1 MLAGFEET
9 RRVDAEDELEPAPES
24 TTPAA
29 EEDAEDEPEPH
40 PFDAEGEPETTEE
53 SAGPLPAVRL
63 PVEGAPEPDFPEDPF
78 ADVVPEPEPLSPE
91 PAPESSSPFFEEWTP
106 SDFEAEEPEEDDA
119 TGETGELTPLTADIP
134 EPTPDLEPEAEA
146 DLLEPAEPPAP
157 VPPPPAPSR
166 PLRAVHADRRDR
178 EPSRPL
184 LPWILGGA
192 TVVILAAL
200 AWFWLI
206 PALSGDGSPDPGAA
220 SPPITREEPVP
231 PPSTTEMPTED
242 GQQPTENG
250 EQPTGPDEAP
260 PDPGPATTGPSQAG
274 ATSPATAAA
283 TPPTSTD
290 APATA
295 IDRNAGVWTLVV
307 ASWTIR
313 ERAEQEMQRY
323 ANRLRAQGYPVD
335 LLTETS
341 GGVTR
346 YRVAVGA
353 FPDQNA
359 AAQARERLGDAIPAD
374 TWILRVRPGM

>member
-1 MLAGFEET
+1 M
-9 RRVDAEDELEPAPES
+9 
-24 TTPAA
+24 
-29 EEDAEDEPEPH
+29 
-40 PFDAEGEPETTEE
+40 
-53 SAGPLPAVRL
+53 
-63 PVEGAPEPDFPEDPF
+63 
-78 ADVVPEPEPLSPE
+78 
-91 PAPESSSPFFEEWTP
+91 
-106 SDFEAEEPEEDDA
+106 
-119 TGETGELTPLTADIP
+119 
-134 EPTPDLEPEAEA
+134 
-146 DLLEPAEPPAP
+146 
-157 VPPPPAPSR
+157 
-166 PLRAVHADRRDR
+166 
-178 EPSRPL
+178 
-184 LPWILGGA
+184 GGA

-206 PALSGDGSPDPGAA
+206 PALSGDGPSDPGAG

-231 PPSTTEMPTED
+231 PPSTTEIPTED
-242 GQQPTENG
+242 GEQPTEDG
-250 EQPTGPDEAP
+250 EQPTGPDEAAA
-260 PDPGPATTGPSQAG
+260 DPGPATTGPSQAG

-283 TPPTSTD
+283 TPPTSTH

-341 GGVTR
+341 GDVTR

-359 AAQARERLGDAIPAD
+359 AEQARERLGDAIPAD